1 MKTEDTNLLLAR
13 NDAFNLANA
22 LSKAEA
28 EVAELNRLLIAWKQR
43 ATMSETD
50 LEVSKNEVERLK
62 KEIDFR
68 ESLDVGAQEA
78 SLGNLR

>member
-1 MKTEDTNLLLAR
+1 MKTEDTNLSAR